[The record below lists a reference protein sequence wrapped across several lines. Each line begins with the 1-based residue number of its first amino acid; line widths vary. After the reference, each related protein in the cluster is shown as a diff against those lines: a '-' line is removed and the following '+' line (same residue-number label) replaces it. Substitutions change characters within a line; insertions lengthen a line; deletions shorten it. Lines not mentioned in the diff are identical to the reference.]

1 MTKINTGR
9 RSYARQRRATKRVAH
24 LTSVHP
30 PFDPRIFHKQCK
42 TLHDAGFDVHLVA
55 QHTQSETVD
64 GIAISA
70 LSEVSGR
77 YARIALQAPL
87 YRQAYALQAD
97 VYHIHDPELIPL
109 LWLLKQTTGASVIY
123 DMHED
128 YASRAGL
135 EGRLLRALE
144 RWCFRW
150 IDHVVYAN
158 AVHRRIV
165 ASLAPATR
173 IANYVQPTEQH
184 KKLHQRPDPPPFTLL
199 YTGVMSNQGG
209 RGLSNLIDLACALRD
224 ASHRWAL
231 RLVGVC
237 YVPSDRQQ
245 IERRIRRE
253 KLGPYIEQIG
263 WSTYVPWQRMQPHYV
278 QSHVGLVLG
287 TDHRNTTEKIPT
299 KFYEYISYGLPII
312 CSDFPLWQSFI
323 ERHGCGV
330 AVPPGDA
337 EAVVSV
343 LQHWMDDP
351 AQYQAY
357 AKRAREAADQ
367 FQWGGMGDRLVTL
380 YKKMIA

>member
-1 MTKINTGR
+1 MAKINSERHT
-9 RSYARQRRATKRVAH
+9 STKGSESALRVAH
-24 LTSVHP
+24 LTSVHH

-42 TLHDAGFDVHLVA
+42 TLRDAGFDVHLVA
-55 QHTQSETVD
+55 QHTHSETVD
-64 GIAISA
+64 GIALSA
-70 LSEVSGR
+70 LPEVSGR

-87 YRQAYALQAD
+87 YRRAYALQAD

-109 LWLLKQTTGASVIY
+109 LWLLKRTTGASVIY

-150 IDHVVYAN
+150 VDQVVIAEASYKSSLTDTSSYCYIPNYHKPYPPHHTKELELKSDHSPL
-158 AVHRRIV
+158 R
-165 ASLAPATR
+165 
-173 IANYVQPTEQH
+173 
-184 KKLHQRPDPPPFTLL
+184 LL
-199 YTGVMSNQGG
+199 YTGVLSQH
-209 RGLSNLIDLACALRD
+209 RGLGTMIEVARQVRARRLAVRMD
-224 ASHRWAL
+224 W
-231 RLVGVC
+231 VGIC
-237 YVPSDRQQ
+237 NIEIDRQRAELQ
-245 IERRIRRE
+245 IEVHDLSGIIQQVGWNRYVLPE
-253 KLGPYIEQIG
+253 AMGPY
-263 WSTYVPWQRMQPHYV
+263 YRAA
-278 QSHVGLVLG
+278 HVGLCLMHPHDNYV
-287 TDHRNTTEKIPT
+287 RSIPT
-299 KFYEYISYGLPII
+299 KFYEYLYHGLPII

-337 EAVVSV
+337 EAVVSA
-343 LQHWMDDP
+343 LQRWMDDP

-367 FQWGGMGDRLVTL
+367 FQWEDMGDRLVTL